1 MAVPDEVGRGAE
13 PVLDHAE
20 IRAARK
26 LEVNPGVEMAEDE
39 VVDVPG
45 FAERL
50 GKLVERLVLVSEDIF
65 GLVLQ
70 TVML

>member
-50 GKLVERLVLVSEDIF
+50 GKFVERFILAPEDILGF
-65 GLVLQ
+65 VPQ
-70 TVML
+70 AVML